1 MKNNFQ
7 GKTVVVTGASSGIGR
22 ETALAFAEAGAN
34 VVLAARRLDTLEK
47 IVDEHPAWRER
58 MLIVRTDVTQDNDVA
73 RLVERTIA
81 GFGRIDILVNN
92 AGIGLRARVAD
103 SRPEDARRLME
114 LNFFGALRCIQAVLP
129 HMQRQAANPEGVR
142 GQIVNIGSVLS
153 AVAMPRNG
161 IYSASKFAL
170 RALSD
175 ALRIELRGTGV
186 DVILIMPGYID
197 TPFFENQIRYDG
209 PVRVSPIKGE
219 HPSKVAHAILRA
231 CVLRQREAVLTMPA
245 KLGVWTKRFAP
256 RLLDFFLARIH

>member
-7 GKTVVVTGASSGIGR
+7 GKTVIVTGASSGIGR

-34 VVLAARRLDTLEK
+34 VVLAARRLDALEK

-81 GFGRIDILVNN
+81 EYGRIDILVNN
-92 AGIGLRARVAD
+92 AGIGLRALVAD

-129 HMQRQAANPEGVR
+129 HMRQQGR
-142 GQIVNIGSVLS
+142 GQIVNIGSVVS
-153 AVAMPRNG
+153 AIATPRNG

-175 ALRIELRGTGV
+175 ALRMELHGTGIE
-186 DVILIMPGYID
+186 VIFIMPSYTD
-197 TPFFENQIRYDG
+197 TPFFDNQIRYSG
-209 PVRVSPIKGE
+209 PARISPIKGQ
-219 HPSKVAHAILRA
+219 HPSKVARAILNA
-231 CVLRQREAVLTMPA
+231 CRCHKREVTLTVSGRI
-245 KLGVWTKRFAP
+245 GVWMKRFAP
-256 RLLDFFLARIH
+256 RLLDFALRRAPRP

>member
-81 GFGRIDILVNN
+81 EFGRVDILVNN
-92 AGIGLRARVAD
+92 AGIGFRARVAD

-114 LNFFGALRCIQAVLP
+114 LNFFGALRHLLAGERSEGGGCCGHRCLP
-129 HMQRQAANPEGVR
+129 GFRSWTDR
-142 GQIVNIGSVLS
+142 
-153 AVAMPRNG
+153 R
-161 IYSASKFAL
+161 
-170 RALSD
+170 RA
-175 ALRIELRGTGV
+175 
-186 DVILIMPGYID
+186 
-197 TPFFENQIRYDG
+197 
-209 PVRVSPIKGE
+209 
-219 HPSKVAHAILRA
+219 RA
-231 CVLRQREAVLTMPA
+231 GR
-245 KLGVWTKRFAP
+245 
-256 RLLDFFLARIH
+256 D

>member
-34 VVLAARRLDTLEK
+34 VVLAARRLDALEK
-47 IVDEHPAWRER
+47 IVDEYPAWRKR

-73 RLVERTIA
+73 RLVERSIA
-81 GFGRIDILVNN
+81 EFGRIDILVNN
-92 AGIGLRARVAD
+92 AGIGFRALVAD

-129 HMQRQAANPEGVR
+129 HMRQQGC

-153 AVAMPRNG
+153 AIATPRH
-161 IYSASKFAL
+161 SKFAL

-175 ALRIELRGTGV
+175 ALRMELHGTGIE
-186 DVILIMPGYID
+186 VIFIMPSYTD
-197 TPFFENQIRYDG
+197 TPFFDNQIRYSG
-209 PVRVSPIKGE
+209 PARISPIKGQ
-219 HPSKVAHAILRA
+219 HPSKVARAILNA
-231 CVLRQREAVLTMPA
+231 CRRHKREVVLTVSA
-245 KLGVWTKRFAP
+245 RIGVWMKRFTPRALDCALRHAP
-256 RLLDFFLARIH
+256 GP